1 VIGHQSV
8 VVRVWPCFLDYSLK
22 KKNVIFLRK
31 IFEV

>member
-1 VIGHQSV
+1 V